1 VEPIFCVTASLRV
14 SQLEARTLYPQQFIS
29 RPRLKKLIGEV
40 GEMRKTALEDLQV
53 RRGNS
58 RGLLVPCWVWKRID
72 VPPDRIPLDP
82 SDVQSFFQHILR
94 LSF

>member
-1 VEPIFCVTASLRV
+1 
-14 SQLEARTLYPQQFIS
+14 
-29 RPRLKKLIGEV
+29 
-40 GEMRKTALEDLQV
+40 MRKTALEDLQV
-53 RRGNS
+53 RRSNS